1 MSLICPYSKLGCL
14 SAILTKWDANPKIN
28 VLLGLLGII
37 IRKTGYLL
45 PNLCSGIGF
54 LTPLQDNCWLMNDK
68 YFKFKTSLSS
78 LSIGIPFVT
87 NQYFMK

>member
-37 IRKTGYLL
+37 ISKNGI
-45 PNLCSGIGF
+45 PIAQPVCSGIGF
-54 LTPLQDNCWLMNDK
+54 LTPVQDNCWLMRVRAHTIQV
-68 YFKFKTSLSS
+68 YHHLVWESRS
-78 LSIGIPFVT
+78 
-87 NQYFMK
+87 